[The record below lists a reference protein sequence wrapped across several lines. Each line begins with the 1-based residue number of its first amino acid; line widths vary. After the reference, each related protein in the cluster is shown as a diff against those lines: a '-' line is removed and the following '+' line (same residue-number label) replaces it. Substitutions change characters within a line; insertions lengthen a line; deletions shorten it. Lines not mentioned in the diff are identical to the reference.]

1 MITRL
6 TLTQLTM
13 RLIQSLLASPS
24 LAPCVNIEMESDPP
38 AEQHTLGTVDFSL
51 HGIWVYKFS
60 QQHQMD
66 KICNKEPFNKFGN
79 GPLSLAI

>member
-38 AEQHTLGTVDFSL
+38 AEQHTMGTEDSL
-51 HGIWVYKFS
+51 YMVY
-60 QQHQMD
+60 
-66 KICNKEPFNKFGN
+66 G
-79 GPLSLAI
+79 